1 MIPIVYRD
9 VDSYSVPRLIVYL
22 AYLTYLGSLST
33 IRIYISVH
41 YRNWSLVPT
50 ERPLQGKIE
59 IIRYC
64 ININEKIIS
73 LFIAKAIILHI
84 KV

>member
-9 VDSYSVPRLIVYL
+9 IDSYSVPRLIVYL

-41 YRNWSLVPT
+41 YRN
-50 ERPLQGKIE
+50 
-59 IIRYC
+59 
-64 ININEKIIS
+64 
-73 LFIAKAIILHI
+73 
-84 KV
+84 